1 MRITVRLAAFLC
13 SALLATVGNAA
24 FAQTRGEVR
33 DTLESSLVVTGDI
46 RIASD
51 GKVKAFQIDRPDKL
65 SGDVT
70 QLIDRAVPSWE
81 FEPILVE
88 GKPAEVRSR
97 MRIRLVAYK
106 REDGNY
112 VLSIRSAS
120 FTGDQDEEVDATW
133 LKQQKMPPPAYPAVA
148 AASNVS
154 GTVFLL
160 IKVGADGKVQQA
172 FAEQTN
178 LRVLANG
185 REMARWRKVL
195 EQSAIAATRA
205 WQFTPSANDPK
216 HPEGG
221 WTSRVPIDYS
231 LARQR
236 PGYGT
241 WEPYIPGP
249 HMPAPWLRPELARA
263 QDVDAAQS
271 GTLAPVG
278 EGAIRLRTDLGQG

>member
-1 MRITVRLAAFLC
+1 MRMPNGFVAAC
-13 SALLATVGNAA
+13 CGALLAIAGAAA
-24 FAQTRGEVR
+24 FAQTRSEVR
-33 DTLESSLVVTGDI
+33 EMLESSLVVTGDI
-46 RIASD
+46 RIAGD
-51 GKVKAFQIDRPDKL
+51 GKVRDFHIDQPDKL
-65 SGDVT
+65 SSDVM
-70 QLIDRAVPSWE
+70 QLVDRAVPSWE

-106 REDGNY
+106 RADGNY

-221 WTSRVPIDYS
+221 WTSRVPIEYS

-263 QDVDAAQS
+263 QDVDAAQA

>member
-1 MRITVRLAAFLC
+1 MRMTHRFAAACCGALFAITG
-13 SALLATVGNAA
+13 TAA

-51 GKVKAFQIDRPDKL
+51 GKVRDFHIDRPDKL
-65 SGDVT
+65 PGEVM
-70 QLIDRAVPSWE
+70 QLVDRAVPTWE
-81 FEPILVE
+81 FEPILAD
-88 GKPAEVRSR
+88 GKPAEARSR

-106 REDGNY
+106 REDGQY
-112 VLSIRSAS
+112 VLAIRSAA
-120 FTGDQDEEVDATW
+120 FTGDQDEEVDARW

-263 QDVDAAQS
+263 QDVDAAQA
-271 GTLAPVG
+271 GMLAPVG
-278 EGAIRLRTDLGQG
+278 ETAIRLRTDLSQG

>member
-1 MRITVRLAAFLC
+1 MRMPNGFVAAC
-13 SALLATVGNAA
+13 CGALLAIAGAAA
-24 FAQTRGEVR
+24 FAQTRSEVR
-33 DTLESSLVVTGDI
+33 ETLESSLVVTGDI
-46 RIASD
+46 RIAGD
-51 GKVKAFQIDRPDKL
+51 GKVRDFHIDQPDKL
-65 SGDVT
+65 SSDVM
-70 QLIDRAVPSWE
+70 QLVDRAVPSWE

-106 REDGNY
+106 RADGNY

-133 LKQQKMPPPAYPAVA
+133 LKQQKMPPPAYPEVA

-221 WTSRVPIDYS
+221 WTSRVPIEYS